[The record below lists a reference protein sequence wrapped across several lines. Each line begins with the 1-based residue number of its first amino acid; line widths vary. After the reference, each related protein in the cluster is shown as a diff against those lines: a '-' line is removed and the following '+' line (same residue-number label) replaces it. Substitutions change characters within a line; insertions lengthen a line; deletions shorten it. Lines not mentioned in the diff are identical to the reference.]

1 MMNEGMWVLWR
12 LSTQEKLDDNDFE
25 CRLILEYKDN
35 TPAQCIDINTIK
47 NSHKQ
52 WLNVLRQESPFGNLS
67 DTDIPLKDNLSLF
80 ISGFINVYALL
91 DAQPQLEFIYLLT
104 SATHEQIYLETLYP
118 LSQLKDIELR
128 NLNKIFVQLYP
139 KIPSERY
146 EELEEQLIEAQSL
159 TEALALI
166 RGDIAEPPTAEVNA
180 QPTADLQPLHSTEAT
195 EPYAIETIFSKQD
208 LKELREGFH
217 AWQRAHGKN
226 EMVDRLPESLL
237 EKMGEEYD
245 IAFWTSG
252 QGVSNMVRDH
262 NPPRHTMVLSIIQKS
277 NQQGLGY
284 CIQRP
289 TSLDRVWTH
298 KRWHNITCSDSEIL
312 EVAALEH

>member
-12 LSTQEKLDDNDFE
+12 LSTQENLNDNAFE
-25 CRLILEYKDN
+25 CRLILEYKDS
-35 TPAQCIDINTIK
+35 TPAQCIDIKTIK
-47 NSHKQ
+47 NSHKK
-52 WLNVLRQESPFGNLS
+52 WLNVVRQESPFGNLS
-67 DTDIPLKDNLSLF
+67 DIDIPLQDNLSLL
-80 ISGFINVYALL
+80 ISGFINVYTLL
-91 DAQPQLEFIYLLT
+91 DAQPQLESIYLLT

-118 LSQLKDIELR
+118 LSQLQDIELR
-128 NLNKIFVQLYP
+128 NLNRIFVQLYP

-166 RGDIAEPPTAEVNA
+166 RGDIAEPLTAEA
-180 QPTADLQPLHSTEAT
+180 SIQPDADLQPLHSTEPDT
-195 EPYAIETIFSKQD
+195 IETRFSKQD
-208 LKELREGFH
+208 LKDLREGFH

-226 EMVDRLPESLL
+226 EMADKLPESLL
-237 EKMGEEYD
+237 EKMGEEYA

-252 QGVSNMVRDH
+252 QGISNMVRDH

-312 EVAALEH
+312 EVAALER